1 LLDNPA
7 KFQMYAQEPHLE
19 AEGALNFLRKQNEN
33 HRVFSLLVINPE
45 TTSDL
50 PVKWGMREK
59 QYSIDDY
66 EPLTSARKIDFAK
79 EMGST
84 LLFHLTLP
92 KNMNMMALFS
102 TKWLLVSQNW
112 REQHPAGKIP
122 KDLLQVYADEHYQI
136 YEFPQTV
143 PRSYVSSNIVGL
155 PDDQILKFLSQKSF
169 DPYSHVAVDE
179 GFFRQRSA
187 EVEAI
192 QSATIVVYE
201 PENVVIELPRIEREG
216 LLVLTDN
223 YDRNWRATVD
233 GKKAEVVPV
242 NYLFRGVKVS
252 PGDRE
257 VNFYYYPVYFYWGA
271 AIGFFAIVL
280 IALFHL
286 LIRRSRKK

>member
-1 LLDNPA
+1 
-7 KFQMYAQEPHLE
+7 M
-19 AEGALNFLRKQNEN
+19 
-33 HRVFSLLVINPE
+33 
-45 TTSDL
+45 
-50 PVKWGMREK
+50 
-59 QYSIDDY
+59 
-66 EPLTSARKIDFAK
+66 
-79 EMGST
+79 
-84 LLFHLTLP
+84 
-92 KNMNMMALFS
+92 
-102 TKWLLVSQNW
+102 
-112 REQHPAGKIP
+112 
-122 KDLLQVYADEHYQI
+122 
-136 YEFPQTV
+136 
-143 PRSYVSSNIVGL
+143 
-155 PDDQILKFLSQKSF
+155 KFLSQKSF